1 LQAAVIAKFVLLV
14 IFQIMTF
21 SEAAKPVGAI
31 LLMLFLLGTF
41 FMLTIVGDRRAI
53 QSGIALPNGATNIVI
68 VGQDWYEFDYKGQ
81 HFLYHRYKLVN
92 DMSECLAVINS
103 SEQK

>member
-1 LQAAVIAKFVLLV
+1 MCVTDTTKTVGFGLMVLL
-14 IFQIMTF
+14 
-21 SEAAKPVGAI
+21 
-31 LLMLFLLGTF
+31 LLG
-41 FMLTIVGDRRAI
+41 LSIVSTITGDRRAI
-53 QSGIALPNGATNIVI
+53 QSGVALPNGATNIVI

-103 SEQK
+103 SEERR

>member
-1 LQAAVIAKFVLLV
+1 
-14 IFQIMTF
+14 MTP
-21 SEAAKPVGAI
+21 SDAAKSSGVI
-31 LLMLFLLGTF
+31 LLMFFLLATF
-41 FMLTIVGDRRAI
+41 FMLTTVGDRRAI
-53 QSGIALPNGATNIVI
+53 QSGIALPTGTTNIVI